1 MVLPETSAMA
11 VVVSS
16 VARSEAWP
24 RPFPSIETSFLKAEP
39 PTIHDDSTILQA
51 YETLATKHFNT

>member
-24 RPFPSIETSFLKAEP
+24 RPFPSIETSFLQAEP
-39 PTIHDDSTILQA
+39 PTIHDSTILQA
-51 YETLATKHFNT
+51 YETLVTNHFNT